1 MWRKG
6 MILLMA
12 CVVTIGCFASE
23 ALSFSPLYVNPKT
36 GKDLPTYGK
45 TAKKPVKSIQY
56 ALSLADDNA
65 TILCAAKAVFNES
78 IVIEKDR
85 IKLKAQNPSAPPTI
99 SGTTSGPVIS
109 IQGPVRTTIQ
119 DIIIANGSIGVLCDS
134 ARVELL
140 ADTVKDNGRGIEAN
154 ASNVLLKDS
163 TISTNSEYGMY
174 LRMNSTGK
182 IQNTQ
187 FSDNLSRALYIKNN
201 AHATIIGSKFLNNG
215 ERGIACNH
223 TSSVQIEDCEISGNK
238 GDGLFI
244 GRNSSG
250 YLGYETGTVIS
261 GNGKSGVVLSE
272 SSALQVDKVIIQGNA
287 SWGVVMG
294 QESSFVLEGGTIT
307 NNANDGVL
315 VFAQSIFYLNKGT
328 IDHNTGDG
336 IEVQGGSV
344 VRFNA
349 ATGCAVTDNTG
360 FGIRCGQGSNAWNKP
375 ASLTGNALGECSA
388 CSGICP

>member
-119 DIIIANGSIGVLCDS
+119 DFIIANGSVGVLCDS

-140 ADTVKDNGRGIEAN
+140 ADTIRDNGEGIR
-154 ASNVLLKDS
+154 SNESNILLRDS
-163 TISTNSEYGMY
+163 TISTNTDYGMY
-174 LRMNSTGK
+174 LRANSTGK
-182 IQNTQ
+182 IENTQ

-201 AHATIIGSKFLNNG
+201 THATIIGSKFLNNG
-215 ERGIACNH
+215 ERGIACAYS
-223 TSSVQIEDCEISGNK
+223 SSVQIEDSEISGNK
-238 GDGLFI
+238 AEGLSI
-244 GRNSSG
+244 AHNSSG
-250 YLGYETGTVIS
+250 YLGDKTGTVIS
-261 GNGKSGVVLSE
+261 GNGKSGVIVS
-272 SSALQVDKVIIQGNA
+272 G
-287 SWGVVMG
+287 
-294 QESSFVLEGGTIT
+294 
-307 NNANDGVL
+307 
-315 VFAQSIFYLNKGT
+315 
-328 IDHNTGDG
+328 
-336 IEVQGGSV
+336 
-344 VRFNA
+344 A
-349 ATGCAVTDNTG
+349 A
-360 FGIRCGQGSNAWNKP
+360 P
-375 ASLTGNALGECSA
+375 CSPI
-388 CSGICP
+388 S